1 MTKNILQ
8 ELQGLFFLFSFD
20 GMDVIVRT
28 RICRYGLVGILFFF
42 FLLLL
47 WRRGVVGVQ
56 NPKVLFMHVPM

>member
-8 ELQGLFFLFSFD
+8 ELQGLFFFLFSFD

-42 FLLLL
+42 FSSSSLEAGGG
-47 WRRGVVGVQ
+47 RGAK
-56 NPKVLFMHVPM
+56 P